1 MNIEERSAFVLTA
14 AKGLFVNGQST
25 EETVTAAARL
35 ADALGLRTKL
45 LVCWGEV
52 ALEVD
57 SAHGALVRLDGAEP
71 TGVDM
76 GRVASVMRVI
86 DKLAAGHL
94 KPEEAWAEIETVS
107 HARPAPTW
115 LFVIAAAAGTVALSV
130 IFGVYHFAAAAL
142 IAGSAGMGALLR
154 RGLARLSKN
163 VFLQPFCAAL
173 LAGAVGALAAR
184 YQLISSLRL
193 VVCPCLILLPGPH
206 ILNGGLDLMRSRINL
221 GASRILFA
229 FLVVGATAAGL
240 LCGLTLLGTDLP
252 IEVAGRDVPLWQ
264 DVIAA
269 GVAVAAYSIFFS
281 TPLSML
287 PWPVTVG
294 ALAHALRWYVIAGLG
309 FGPVGGALVACL
321 TVGLVL
327 TPVGHRWRMP
337 FAAIGFASVVS
348 MLPGAYLF
356 PMASGLAQM
365 TAGAGASATLV
376 STTLYNGVVAAA
388 VVLAMCLGLLVPRL
402 VLGGLSERAARPAL

>member
-1 MNIEERSAFVLTA
+1 MNIEERSSFVLTA
-14 AKGLFVNGQST
+14 AKRLFVNGQST

-45 LVCWGEV
+45 LVSWGEV
-52 ALEVD
+52 ALEAD

-107 HARPAPTW
+107 HAHPAPTW
-115 LFVIAAAAGTVALSV
+115 LFAIAAAAGAVALSV
-130 IFGVYHFAAAAL
+130 IFGVYHFAAVAL
-142 IAGSAGMGALLR
+142 IAGSAGIGALLR

-229 FLVVGATAAGL
+229 LLVIGAIAAGL
-240 LCGLTLLGTDLP
+240 LCGLTLLGTNLP

-287 PWPVTVG
+287 PWPMTVG

-309 FGPVGGALVACL
+309 FGPVGGAFVACL
-321 TVGLVL
+321 TVGLIL

-348 MLPGAYLF
+348 MLPGVYLF

-376 STTLYNGVVAAA
+376 SATLYNGVVAAA

-402 VLGGLSERAARPAL
+402 VLDGLSERATRLAL

>member
-1 MNIEERSAFVLTA
+1 MNIEERSAFVLNT

-45 LVCWGEV
+45 LVSWGEV

-115 LFVIAAAAGTVALSV
+115 LFVIAAAAGAVALSV
-130 IFGVYHFAAAAL
+130 IFGVYHFAAVAL

-193 VVCPCLILLPGPH
+193 VVCPCMILLPGPH

-229 FLVVGATAAGL
+229 LLVVGAIAAGL
-240 LCGLTLLGTDLP
+240 LCGLTLLGTNLP

-309 FGPVGGALVACL
+309 FGPVGGAFVACL
-321 TVGLVL
+321 TVGLIL
-327 TPVGHRWRMP
+327 TPVGHRRRMP

>member
-45 LVCWGEV
+45 LVGWGEV

-71 TGVDM
+71 SGVDM

-115 LFVIAAAAGTVALSV
+115 LFAIAAAAGAVALSV
-130 IFGVYHFAAAAL
+130 IFGVYHFAAVAL

-173 LAGAVGALAAR
+173 LAGAVGAVAAR

-193 VVCPCLILLPGPH
+193 VVCPCMILLPGPH

-229 FLVVGATAAGL
+229 LLVVGAIAAGL
-240 LCGLTLLGTDLP
+240 LCGLTLLGTNLP

-365 TAGAGASATLV
+365 TAGAGASATLG
-376 STTLYNGVVAAA
+376 STTLYNGVAAA

-402 VLGGLSERAARPAL
+402 VLSGLSERATRSTL

>member
-1 MNIEERSAFVLTA
+1 MNIEARCAFVLTA
-14 AKGLFVNGQST
+14 AQALFVNGQST

-35 ADALGLRTKL
+35 ADTLGLRTKL
-45 LVCWGEV
+45 LVRWGEV

-57 SAHGALVRLDGAEP
+57 SGALVRLDGAEP

-76 GRVASVMRVI
+76 GRVASVMRAI

-115 LFVIAAAAGTVALSV
+115 LFAIAAAAGAVALSE

-142 IAGSAGMGALLR
+142 IAGSAGLGALLR

-173 LAGAVGALAAR
+173 LAGAVGGLAVR
-184 YQLISSLRL
+184 YHLISSLRL
-193 VVCPCLILLPGPH
+193 VVCPCMILLPGPH

-229 FLVVGATAAGL
+229 ALVVGAVAAGL
-240 LCGLTLLGTDLP
+240 LCGLTLLGANLP
-252 IEVAGRDVPLWQ
+252 IEVAGQDAPLWQ

-281 TPLSML
+281 TPLGML

-294 ALAHALRWYVIAGLG
+294 ALAHALRWCAIAGLG
-309 FGPVGGALVACL
+309 FGQVGGAFVACL
-321 TVGLVL
+321 TVGLIL
-327 TPVGHRWRMP
+327 TPVGHRSRMP

-348 MLPGAYLF
+348 MMPGVYLF
-356 PMASGLAQM
+356 RMASGLAQM
-365 TAGAGASATLV
+365 TAGAGASAALV
-376 STTLYNGVVAAA
+376 SATLYNGVVAAA

-402 VLGGLSERAARPAL
+402 VLDGLSERATRPAL

>member
-1 MNIEERSAFVLTA
+1 
-14 AKGLFVNGQST
+14 
-25 EETVTAAARL
+25 
-35 ADALGLRTKL
+35 LGD
-45 LVCWGEV
+45 V

-86 DKLAAGHL
+86 DKVAAGHL
-94 KPEEAWAEIETVS
+94 NPEEAWAEIETAS
-107 HARPAPTW
+107 HAHPAPTW
-115 LFVIAAAAGTVALSV
+115 LFATAAAAAVALRV
-130 IFGVYHFAAAAL
+130 IFGVYHFASVAL
-142 IAGSAGMGALLR
+142 IAGSAGVGALLR
-154 RGLARLSKN
+154 RCLARLSKN
-163 VFLQPFCAAL
+163 VFLQPFCAGL
-173 LAGAVGALAAR
+173 LAGAVGALGAR

-193 VVCPCLILLPGPH
+193 VVCPCMILLPGPH

-221 GASRILFA
+221 DASRILFA
-229 FLVVGATAAGL
+229 LLVVGAIAAGL
-240 LCGLTLLGTDLP
+240 LCGLTLLGTNLP

-287 PWPVTVG
+287 PWPMTVG
-294 ALAHALRWYVIAGLG
+294 ALAHALRWYVMAGLG

-321 TVGLVL
+321 TVGLVQ

-337 FAAIGFASVVS
+337 FAPIGFASVVS

-388 VVLAMCLGLLVPRL
+388 VVLPRL
-402 VLGGLSERAARPAL
+402 SGAHGPLARDSAEVACS

>member
-25 EETVTAAARL
+25 GETVTAAARL
-35 ADALGLRTKL
+35 ADVLGLRTKL
-45 LVCWGEV
+45 LVGWGEV

-57 SAHGALVRLDGAEP
+57 SAQGALVRLDRAEP

-115 LFVIAAAAGTVALSV
+115 LFVIAAAAGAVALSV

-173 LAGAVGALAAR
+173 LAGAVGAVAAR

-193 VVCPCLILLPGPH
+193 VVCPCMILLPGPH

-229 FLVVGATAAGL
+229 LLVVGAIAAGL
-240 LCGLTLLGTDLP
+240 LCGLTLLGTNLP
-252 IEVAGRDVPLWQ
+252 IEVAGRDVPFWQ

-309 FGPVGGALVACL
+309 FGPVGGAFVACL
-321 TVGLVL
+321 TVGLIL

-348 MLPGAYLF
+348 MLPGVYLF

-402 VLGGLSERAARPAL
+402 VLDGLSERATRPAL

>member
-14 AKGLFVNGQST
+14 AQRLFVNGQST

-45 LVCWGEV
+45 LVSWGEV

-107 HARPAPTW
+107 HAHPAPTW
-115 LFVIAAAAGTVALSV
+115 LFAIAAAAGAVALSV
-130 IFGVYHFAAAAL
+130 IFGVYHFAAVAL

-173 LAGAVGALAAR
+173 LAGAVGALAVR
-184 YQLISSLRL
+184 YQFISSLRL
-193 VVCPCLILLPGPH
+193 VVCPCMILLPGPH

-229 FLVVGATAAGL
+229 FLVVGAIAAGL
-240 LCGLTLLGTDLP
+240 LCALTLLGTNLP

-287 PWPVTVG
+287 PWPVAVG

-309 FGPVGGALVACL
+309 FGPVGGAFVACL
-321 TVGLVL
+321 TVGLIL

-348 MLPGAYLF
+348 MLPGVYLF

-376 STTLYNGVVAAA
+376 SATLYNGVVAAA

-402 VLGGLSERAARPAL
+402 VLDGLSQRATRPAL

>member
-45 LVCWGEV
+45 LVSWGEV

-76 GRVASVMRVI
+76 GRGASVMWVI

-229 FLVVGATAAGL
+229 LLVVGAIAAGL
-240 LCGLTLLGTDLP
+240 LCGLTLLGTNLP

-269 GVAVAAYSIFFS
+269 GVAVVAYSIFFS

-402 VLGGLSERAARPAL
+402 VLGGLSERAARPAV

>member
-1 MNIEERSAFVLTA
+1 MIWLWNSRATLGSGSLTEFVR
-14 AKGLFVNGQST
+14 QST

-35 ADALGLRTKL
+35 ADVLGLRTKL
-45 LVCWGEV
+45 LVSWGDV

-86 DKLAAGHL
+86 DKVAAGHL
-94 KPEEAWAEIETVS
+94 NAEEAWAEIETAS
-107 HARPAPTW
+107 HAHPAPTW
-115 LFVIAAAAGTVALSV
+115 LFATAAAAAVALRV
-130 IFGVYHFAAAAL
+130 IFGVYHFASVAL
-142 IAGSAGMGALLR
+142 IAGSAGVGALLR
-154 RGLARLSKN
+154 RCLARLSKN
-163 VFLQPFCAAL
+163 VVLQPFCAAL

-193 VVCPCLILLPGPH
+193 VVCPCMILLPGPH

-221 GASRILFA
+221 DASRILFA
-229 FLVVGATAAGL
+229 LLVVGAIAAGL
-240 LCGLTLLGTDLP
+240 LCALTLLGANLP
-252 IEVAGRDVPLWQ
+252 IEVAGRDAPLF
-264 DVIAA
+264 A
-269 GVAVAAYSIFFS
+269 GRDCRRRCGRGLQHFLLD
-281 TPLSML
+281 PLSML
-287 PWPVTVG
+287 PWPMTVG
-294 ALAHALRWYVIAGLG
+294 ALAHALRWYVMAGLG

-321 TVGLVL
+321 TVGLVQ

-337 FAAIGFASVVS
+337 FAPIGFASVVS

-365 TAGAGASATLV
+365 TAGAGAPATLV
-376 STTLYNGVVAAA
+376 STTMYNGVVAAA
-388 VVLAMCLGLLVPRL
+388 VVLAMCPGLLVPRL
-402 VLGGLSERAARPAL
+402 VLGGLSERATRPAM

>member
-1 MNIEERSAFVLTA
+1 MNIEARSAFVLTA
-14 AKGLFVNGQST
+14 AKALFVNGQST
-25 EETVTAAARL
+25 EETVTAAERL
-35 ADALGLRTKL
+35 ADTLGLRTKL
-45 LVCWGEV
+45 LVRWGEV

-57 SAHGALVRLDGAEP
+57 SGALVRLDGAEP

-76 GRVASVMRVI
+76 GRVAWVMRAI
-86 DKLAAGHL
+86 DRLAAGHL
-94 KPEEAWAEIETVS
+94 KPEEAWAEIETVA

-115 LFVIAAAAGTVALSV
+115 LFAIAAAAGAVGLSA

-173 LAGAVGALAAR
+173 LAGAVGGLAVR

-193 VVCPCLILLPGPH
+193 VVCPCMILLPGPH

-229 FLVVGATAAGL
+229 ALVVGAVAAGL
-240 LCGLTLLGTDLP
+240 LCGLTLLGTNLP
-252 IEVAGRDVPLWQ
+252 IEVAGRDAPLWQ

-281 TPLSML
+281 TPLGML

-294 ALAHALRWYVIAGLG
+294 ALAHALRWCVIAGLG
-309 FGPVGGALVACL
+309 FGQVGGAFVACL
-321 TVGLVL
+321 TVGLIL
-327 TPVGHRWRMP
+327 TPVGHRSRMP

-348 MLPGAYLF
+348 MMPGVYLF
-356 PMASGLAQM
+356 RMASGLAQM
-365 TAGAGASATLV
+365 TAGAGASAALV
-376 STTLYNGVVAAA
+376 SATLYNGVVAAA

-402 VLGGLSERAARPAL
+402 VLDGLSERGTRPAL